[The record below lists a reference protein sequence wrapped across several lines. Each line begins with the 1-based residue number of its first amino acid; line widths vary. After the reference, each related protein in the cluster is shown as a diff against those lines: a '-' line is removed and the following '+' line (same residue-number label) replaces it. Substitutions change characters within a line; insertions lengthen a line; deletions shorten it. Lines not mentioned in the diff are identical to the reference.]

1 MAILTGHEIKM
12 QNAGGGLKISPFNE
26 AQLGP
31 NSYNVRLGDRL
42 LVYTEAVLNMRQ
54 ENRVR
59 EMVIP
64 PEGLVL
70 KPGRLYLG
78 STIEWIDCRGYVP
91 FIEGRSSTARLGL
104 LSHLAAGVGDIGFS
118 GCLTFEFVCAHP
130 VRVYAGAE
138 IAQIVFHTTEGLVLD
153 RYRGKY
159 CGFTGPV
166 ASRIYKDFEK
176 EAE

>member
-12 QNAGGGLKISPFNE
+12 QQAGGGLKISPFNE

-31 NSYNVRLGDRL
+31 NSYNVRLADRL
-42 LVYTEAVLNMRQ
+42 LVYTEAVLDMQ
-54 ENRVR
+54 QDNRVR
-59 EMVIP
+59 ELRIP

-78 STIEWIDCRGYVP
+78 STVEWIECRDYIP

-104 LSHLAAGVGDIGFS
+104 LSHLAAGVGDLGFS
-118 GCLTFEFVCAHP
+118 GCLTFELMCVHP
-130 VRVYAGAE
+130 VRVYAGTE
-138 IAQIVFHTTEGLVLD
+138 IAQIVFHTSEGVVLD
-153 RYRGKY
+153 KYRGKY
-159 CGFTGPV
+159 CGFNGPV
-166 ASRIYKDFEK
+166 PSRIFQDFGK

>member
-12 QNAGGGLKISPFNE
+12 QNAGGGLSISPFNE

-31 NSYNVRLGDRL
+31 NSYNVRLADRL
-42 LVYTEAVLNMRQ
+42 LVYTEAVLDMQ
-54 ENRVR
+54 QDNRVR
-59 EMVIP
+59 ELVIP

-78 STIEWIDCRGYVP
+78 STVEWIECRDYIP

-104 LSHLAAGVGDIGFS
+104 LSHLAAGVGDLGFS
-118 GCLTFEFVCAHP
+118 GCLTFELTCVHP

-138 IAQIVFHTTEGLVLD
+138 IAQIVFHTSEGVVLD
-153 RYRGKY
+153 KYRGKY
-159 CGFTGPV
+159 CGFDGPV
-166 ASRIYKDFEK
+166 PSRIFQDFGK